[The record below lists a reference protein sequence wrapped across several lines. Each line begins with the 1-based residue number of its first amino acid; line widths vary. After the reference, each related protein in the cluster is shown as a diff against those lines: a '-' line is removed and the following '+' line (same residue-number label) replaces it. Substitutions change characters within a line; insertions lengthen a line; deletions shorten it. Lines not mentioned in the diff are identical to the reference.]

1 MEDLAIPYK
10 TLTNLWA
17 TSVGPIKDLR
27 RSMEDLKVIEFKTM
41 LILNGRSIEEPLK
54 NRVGD
59 ALKHQLQPQVVVV

>member
-1 MEDLAIPYK
+1 
-10 TLTNLWA
+10 
-17 TSVGPIKDLR
+17 
-27 RSMEDLKVIEFKTM
+27 MEDLKVIEFKTM